1 MGNNTTP
8 IARTWIG
15 VAAKAHVE
23 RGVAGGFC
31 MFSHGT
37 HTAVK
42 RVNPG
47 DWLAYYSPRTE
58 LEGGDA
64 VRAFTAT
71 GRVAEGEPFEAE
83 MGAGRLGWRRAV
95 AYAQC
100 RNADIYAL
108 LPRLS
113 FIKDPAH
120 WGMAFRRGL
129 FAVPR
134 EDFAL
139 IAAAIWL
146 ELHLSGWP

>member
-1 MGNNTTP
+1 MGNDTTH

-23 RGVAGGFC
+23 RAIAGGFC
-31 MFSHGT
+31 MFSHGK
-37 HTAVK
+37 HAAVK

-58 LEGGDA
+58 LEGGDP
-64 VRAFTAT
+64 VRAFTAI

-83 MGAGRLGWRRAV
+83 MGAGRLGWRRAA
-95 AYAQC
+95 AYEEC
-100 RNADIYAL
+100 RDADIYPL

-120 WGMAFRRGL
+120 WGTALRRGL

-139 IAAAIWL
+139 IAAAMGL
-146 ELHLSGWP
+146 DPRRSGSP